1 MATGGKRKKSGSVK
15 RREKILKAA
24 SELIVRNG
32 YRGTSLDAVVE
43 RAGCSKSAIYEYF
56 GSKEGLLAA
65 LTEEVVHELS
75 LALFRYSHSGLSV
88 EGALVGY
95 ARKAMEL
102 VLDERHVSVIR
113 VIVSEVWRFPKLGY
127 SYYQLG
133 PKAVQRQFAD
143 FLEIMSQSGK
153 LDVED
158 PMEASRVFWAI
169 LLWDALH
176 GRLVGAVEPLDDGQI
191 EVMARR
197 AVDQFMLMFGNRAAS
212 GQVSGK

>member
-1 MATGGKRKKSGSVK
+1 MVAGGQRKTSGSVR

-24 SELIVRNG
+24 SELIVKNG

-65 LTEEVVHELS
+65 LTEDIVHELS
-75 LALFRYSHSGLSV
+75 LTLFRYSHSGLSV
-88 EGALVGY
+88 EDALLGY

-143 FLEIMSQSGK
+143 FLEIMSRSGN
-153 LDVED
+153 LDLED
-158 PMEASRVFWAI
+158 PVEASRVFWGI

-176 GRLVGAVEPLDDGQI
+176 GRLVGAVEPLDEGQI

-197 AVDQFMLMFGNRAAS
+197 SVDHFMLLFGHRVGA
-212 GQVSGK
+212 GEVSGH

>member
-1 MATGGKRKKSGSVK
+1 MANRRGLQSSNR

-24 SELIVRNG
+24 GELIVKKG

-56 GSKEGLLAA
+56 GSKEGMLAA
-65 LTEEVVHELS
+65 LSEDIVHELS
-75 LALFRYSHSGLSV
+75 LTLFKYGHAELPLD
-88 EGALVGY
+88 EALVDY

-102 VLDERHVSVIR
+102 VLDERHVAVIR

-143 FLEIMSQSGK
+143 FLEIGARDGR
-153 LDVED
+153 LDIDD
-158 PMEASRVFWAI
+158 PAEASRIFWAI
-169 LLWDALH
+169 LLWDSLH
-176 GRLVGAVEPLDDGQI
+176 GRLVGAVESLDPDQI
-191 EVMARR
+191 DVMARR
-197 AVDQFMLMFGNRAAS
+197 AVARFMQLFGPGARLRPRRS
-212 GQVSGK
+212 ER